1 MLGLTSFGGPVAHIG
16 YFREAFVTRRRWIE
30 DRAYADLVA
39 LCQMLPGPTSSQ
51 VGIGIG
57 LAKAGLPGAVAAW
70 IGFTLPS
77 AVLMVSFG
85 YGVAA
90 YEDAIP
96 AGALQGLKVVAAA
109 VVAQAVWGMARSL
122 CPDAPRA
129 TVAVLAAIAA
139 VLAPSV
145 VTHVAI
151 IAAGALAGLLVLH
164 PTEGDHAAPPSAS
177 PWIGASPSCSSRSS
191 SRCS

>member
-57 LAKAGLPGAVAAW
+57 LAKAGLPGAAAAW
-70 IGFTLPS
+70 VGFTLPS
-77 AVLMVSFG
+77 AVLMVAFG

-96 AGALQGLKVVAAA
+96 
-109 VVAQAVWGMARSL
+109 
-122 CPDAPRA
+122 PAPCK
-129 TVAVLAAIAA
+129 
-139 VLAPSV
+139 
-145 VTHVAI
+145 
-151 IAAGALAGLLVLH
+151 G
-164 PTEGDHAAPPSAS
+164 
-177 PWIGASPSCSSRSS
+177 
-191 SRCS
+191 